1 MKQKM
6 KYSWREKYTSQD
18 ITQDET
24 QRDAKLKT
32 IKMFKRYGGQSLK
45 GQYMSNW
52 SPAGT
57 E

>member
-6 KYSWREKYTSQD
+6 KYCWREKYRSQD
-18 ITQDET
+18 IKQDET

-32 IKMFKRYGGQSLK
+32 IKMFKRYRGQSLK
-45 GQYMSNW
+45 GQHMSNR